1 MTDHTLSFKSAN
13 ELARMVREKKIGAV
27 ELARHFIGRIERFDG
42 TINAVVVRDF
52 ERALQDAKKADE
64 ALSAGKATGPLHGV
78 PMTVKESFNL
88 KGHPT
93 TWGAPGFRGNIAA
106 EDAEAVRRLKAAGAI
121 VLGKTNVPFML
132 GDFQAYNEIYGQTNN
147 PWDVSRTPGG
157 SSGGSA
163 AALAAGMSGL
173 EFGSDIGGSIR
184 NPAHFCGVYGHK
196 PSWNIVPMDGHSLP
210 GMEGTPDLAVVGPLA
225 RSADD
230 LSACLDVVAGPGPSM
245 APGWRLELPAPRT
258 QGLKGLRVA
267 VWSGDDIAPVDA
279 EVTDRLQATADLLAQ
294 QGATVSDTARP
305 QIDATANRR
314 AYVALLNSLVGAGVP
329 DEMYEQNKRA
339 AAAFAASDT
348 SRPADMARSMVLDH
362 RAWLGF
368 DGVRHGI
375 RRAWREFFKSWDIML
390 CPIMATAAFAHD
402 HAPMSARRVTVNGQP
417 QPYFDQIFWASL
429 ATLAYLP
436 ATVFPAGRS
445 ASGLPI
451 GLQAIGPEHGDRRTI
466 AFAQAMARQCGR
478 FAPPPG
484 FDD

>member
-1 MTDHTLSFKSAN
+1 MTDYTLSFKSASA
-13 ELARMVREKKIGAV
+13 LARMVRERKIGAV
-27 ELARHFIGRIERFDG
+27 ELTRHFIGRIEHFDG
-42 TINAVVVRDF
+42 ALNAVVVRDF
-52 ERALQDAKKADE
+52 ERALENARMADA

-132 GDFQAYNEIYGQTNN
+132 GDFQAYNDIYGQTNN

-230 LSACLDVVAGPGPSM
+230 LSACLDAVAGPGPSM
-245 APGWRLELPAPRT
+245 APGWRLELPAPRA

-279 EVTDRLQATADLLAQ
+279 EVAERLQAMADLLAQ
-294 QGATVSDTARP
+294 QGAIVSDTARP

-339 AAAFAASDT
+339 AAAFAASDI
-348 SRPADMARSMVLDH
+348 SRPADLARSMVLDH

-375 RRAWREFFKSWDIML
+375 RRAWRDFFESWDIML

-402 HAPMSARRVTVNGQP
+402 HAPMASRSVTVNGQP
-417 QPYFDQIFWASL
+417 EPYFDQIFWASL

-436 ATVFPAGRS
+436 ATVFPAGHSRG
-445 ASGLPI
+445 GLPI
-451 GLQAIGPEHGDRRTI
+451 GLQAIGPEHGDRTTI
-466 AFAQAMARQCGR
+466 AFAQAMARQGES
-478 FAPPPG
+478 FVPPPG
-484 FDD
+484 FAD

>member
-1 MTDHTLSFKSAN
+1 MTDDTLSFKSAS
-13 ELARMVREKKIGAV
+13 ELARMVLEKKIGAV

-42 TINAVVVRDF
+42 AINAVVVRDF
-52 ERALQDAKKADE
+52 ERALADAKAADA
-64 ALSAGKATGPLHGV
+64 ALAAGKSCGPLHGV

-93 TWGAPGFRGNIAA
+93 TWGAPGFKGNIAA

-132 GDFQAYNEIYGQTNN
+132 GDFQAYNEIYGQTGN
-147 PWDVSRTPGG
+147 PWDLSRTPGG

-196 PSWNIVPMDGHSLP
+196 PSWNVVPMDGHALP

-230 LSACLDVVAGPGPSM
+230 LAACLDVVAGPGPSM
-245 APGWRLELPAPRT
+245 APGWRLELPAPRAE
-258 QGLKGLRVA
+258 GLKGLRVA
-267 VWSGDDIAPVDA
+267 LWSGDDIAPVDA
-279 EVTDRLQATADLLAQ
+279 PIAERLQATADLLAQ
-294 QGATVSDTARP
+294 QGAIVSDAARP
-305 QIDATANRR
+305 QIDAAANRA

-329 DEMYEQNKRA
+329 DEMYEHNKRA
-339 AAAFAASDT
+339 AAAFAASDV
-348 SRPADMARSMVLDH
+348 SRPAQMARSMVLDH

-368 DGVRHGI
+368 DGMRNRI
-375 RRAWREFFKSWDIML
+375 RRAWRDFFRSWDIML
-390 CPIMATAAFAHD
+390 CPIMATTAFAHD
-402 HAPMSARRVTVNGQP
+402 HGPVGARTLTVNGRP

-445 ASGLPI
+445 KDGLPI
-451 GLQAIGPEHGDRRTI
+451 GLQAIGPEHGDRGTI
-466 AFAQAMARQCGR
+466 AFARAMARAGGG
-478 FAPPPG
+478 FVAPPG
-484 FDD
+484 FAD